1 MKMDDEQTRPETGGM
16 RFGDDWRGVFI
27 RGDDAI
33 NYYLSLVSVIRSKGT
48 TETEQ
53 LIALAQLTGLAD
65 TLYRACQTQ
74 LPNLPPIPTECQE
87 MKPFEE
93 AVKR

>member
-1 MKMDDEQTRPETGGM
+1 MTMNNRQQRPETGGM

-27 RGDDAI
+27 RGDDAFG
-33 NYYLSLVSVIRSKGT
+33 YYLALISVIRSKTDGN
-48 TETEQ
+48 EK

-65 TLYRACQTQ
+65 TLYQALQTQ
-74 LPNLPPIPTECQE
+74 LPNLPAITTKYQE

-93 AVKR
+93 AKAP